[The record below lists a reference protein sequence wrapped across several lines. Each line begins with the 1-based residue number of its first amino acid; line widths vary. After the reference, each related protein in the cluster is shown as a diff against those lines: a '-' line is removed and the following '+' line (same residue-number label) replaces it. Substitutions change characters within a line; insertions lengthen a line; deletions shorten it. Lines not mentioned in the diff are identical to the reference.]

1 MTGLKK
7 NLSFSVKEKRS
18 LIEPGHA
25 KISIVRQCRL
35 IGLTKSAYYYRPHG
49 ESAFN
54 LALMRLIDAQYTR
67 TPYYGTPKMT
77 AWLGRMG
84 YKVNP
89 KRVRRLMRLMGLMAV
104 YPKPWLS
111 TPDKEHKK
119 YPYLLRGLKITRHDQ
134 VWSTD
139 ITFIRLFNGFIYLVA
154 VMDWYS
160 RYVLSW
166 ELSTTLDKEF
176 CIKALDDAL
185 KISTPDI
192 FNTDQGS
199 QFTSAEFTG
208 RLEDEGIKI
217 SMDGRGRALDN
228 IFVERLWRTVKY
240 EEVYLKSYRTV
251 EEARASL
258 DVYFRSY
265 NRERIHE
272 SLDYRTPFEVYF
284 DKETELP
291 NPVKADTIHLI
302 QPDLLS

>member
-1 MTGLKK
+1 M
-7 NLSFSVKEKRS
+7 
-18 LIEPGHA
+18 IEPGHA
-25 KISIVRQCRL
+25 KISILRQCRL
-35 IGLTKSAYYYRPHG
+35 IGLTKSAYYYRPRV

-67 TPYYGTPKMT
+67 TPCYGTPKMT

-89 KRVRRLMRLMGLMAV
+89 KRVRRLMRLMGLMAL

-111 TPDKEHKK
+111 KPDKEHKK
-119 YPYLLRGLKITRHDQ
+119 YPYLLRDVSITRRDQ

-139 ITFIRLFNGFIYLVA
+139 ITFIRLFSGFIYLVA

-185 KISTPDI
+185 EVSIPDI

-208 RLEDEGIKI
+208 RLEAEGIKI

-240 EEVYLKSYRTV
+240 EEVYLKNYRTV

-258 DVYFRSY
+258 AVYFRSY

-272 SLDYRTPFEVYF
+272 SLAYRTPFEIYF